1 VTRRIRAASHDT
13 MRDSNGVAVAAARRL
28 ASQIMSRWQQGEPA
42 NAKMAFQGHP
52 ELQQYRSIAMNL
64 VYEDYCQRVEQG
76 EQIDPDTFASEFPE
90 LQTAIRRQI
99 EVHDYLAK
107 FPDISSPDAPPAW
120 PSLGDRFL
128 GFDLHEELGRG
139 AIARVYLATEWAVGD
154 RYVAVKVSQG
164 GAAEAHILGRLDH
177 PNIVP
182 ILSVTEE
189 EASGLSAVCMPYRGR
204 LTIAELLDALYEGGK
219 KPVNARDLN
228 DTFVRL
234 SQQDVIPCRSIPG
247 CRNGLY
253 VDAVLSLV
261 AQLADA
267 LAYTHDQDMLHR
279 DLKPSNILLSTD
291 GVPMLLDFNLS
302 LDKRKT
308 ISRIGGTLPYMS
320 PEQIRQA
327 MYFPPPGARNGED
340 EEPIDGRSDLFALG
354 VIAYELLTGIQ
365 PFADFAAAPFA
376 KDAAQDLLAR
386 QASGVT
392 PASQLNK
399 QVDRQI
405 SDLVAACMA
414 YDVAARPPSASD
426 LSMQINRLLQW
437 RSRASRWVRWH
448 PVRTAAGGL
457 LISAAIAAGPI
468 WYLTAPT
475 NWQVAVRLLEEGDAR
490 AAANRFQLEID
501 NNPKSAVAWFAL
513 GRAQLQSEPRAVNAR
528 RCFQEAFELSKDPRL
543 LSAVAYCDG
552 LNEAS
557 VPAAEYF
564 KQAIEKGD
572 KHAVIHYNRA
582 LALRKSSSYAYH
594 LAINECTEALRL
606 DARLTAARHLRG
618 SLQYATV
625 VNDRSGKIEPR
636 EYLLAAVTDLQIAAT
651 ELPEYAQYHYDLAR
665 AAARLSLLEE
675 SYKATVVDALQHAVE
690 RGWPSSKL
698 VDDPR
703 IANCLTEAQL
713 QSILDHS
720 DANREPLTPPA
731 YLLPPLL
738 ESNLPDSA
746 DAEWQRVSAGD

>member
-76 EQIDPDTFASEFPE
+76 EQIDPDTFAAEFPE
-90 LQTAIRRQI
+90 LRTAIRRQL

-128 GFDLHEELGRG
+128 GFDLREELGRG

-182 ILSVTEE
+182 VLSVTEE
-189 EASGLSAVCMPYRGR
+189 EVSGLSAVCMPYRGR
-204 LTIAELLDALYEGGK
+204 LTFAELLDALYDDGK

-228 DTFVRL
+228 DAFVRL
-234 SQQDVIPCRSIPG
+234 SQQDVIPCKSIPG
-247 CRNGLY
+247 GRKGLY

-267 LAYTHDQDMLHR
+267 LAYTHEQDMLHR

-327 MYFPPPGARNGED
+327 MYFPPPGARNGDD

-354 VIAYELLTGIQ
+354 VITYELLTGVQ
-365 PFADFAAAPFA
+365 PFADFAAAPFS
-376 KDAAQDLLAR
+376 KDAAQNLLAR
-386 QASGVT
+386 QAAGVT
-392 PASQLNK
+392 PASQLNQ

-405 SDLVAACMA
+405 SDLVAACMS
-414 YDVAARPPSASD
+414 YDIAGRPPSAAV
-426 LSMQINRLLQW
+426 LSAQISRLLQW
-437 RSRASRWVRWH
+437 RSRTARWMRWR
-448 PVRTAAGGL
+448 PVRTATAGL
-457 LISAAIAAGPI
+457 LVSAALAAGPV

-475 NWQVAVRLLEEGDAR
+475 NWQVAVRLLDEGDAQSAAERIQWEIDQNPR
-490 AAANRFQLEID
+490 AAA
-501 NNPKSAVAWFAL
+501 AWFAL
-513 GRAQLQSEPRAVNAR
+513 GRAQLRTDPRPVNAR
-528 RCFQEAFELSKDPRL
+528 RSFKEAFDLTKDPRL

-552 LNEAS
+552 LNNSSILAS
-557 VPAAEYF
+557 GYF
-564 KQAIEKGD
+564 QQAIELGD
-572 KHAVIHYNRA
+572 KYAITQYNFAV
-582 LALRKSSSYAYH
+582 ALRHSHTTAYH
-594 LAINECTEALRL
+594 RAVEACSNALSA
-606 DARLTAARHLRG
+606 DDKLTAARYLRG
-618 SLQYATV
+618 YLRYAIA
-625 VNDRSGKIEPR
+625 VNDRSGKIDRR
-636 EYLLAAVTDLQIAAT
+636 EYFTDAVKDLRRAASESPEIGEYHYLVALATTHLASLDDKDTSQIAPS
-651 ELPEYAQYHYDLAR
+651 LIR
-665 AAARLSLLEE
+665 AAELGVSSERLFN
-675 SYKATVVDALQHAVE
+675 
-690 RGWPSSKL
+690 
-698 VDDPR
+698 DPK
-703 IANCLTEAQL
+703 ITNSLTESDRQKV
-713 QSILDHS
+713 LDGV
-720 DANREPLTPPA
+720 ATARQPVAPPK
-731 YLLPPLL
+731 YLLPPVL

-746 DAEWQRVSAGD
+746 DAEWQHVSSGG